1 MSHEYVR
8 DAAFRM
14 PMRHARLRH
23 GLTACRRAHRQRE
36 NGGLLPTYVSGC
48 GKARTPNV
56 SHPGTAPEQ
65 DATSRQNMHF
75 VHTSTYTPRWTVPL
89 SLPRLELL
97 PPPLAQTPFK
107 QAATTTSA
115 YDPGSQPFFGA
126 IQNPS
131 LPPPSSVPN
140 DCASLC
146 FHCNASLQPF
156 ISYRRENRIEN
167 QENQKLTWLK

>member
-14 PMRHARLRH
+14 PTRHARLRH

-131 LPPPSSVPN
+131 LPPQAPSQTTVLVCVSIVTPR
-140 DCASLC
+140 CSRS
-146 FHCNASLQPF
+146 FHT
-156 ISYRRENRIEN
+156 EERIE
-167 QENQKLTWLK
+167 